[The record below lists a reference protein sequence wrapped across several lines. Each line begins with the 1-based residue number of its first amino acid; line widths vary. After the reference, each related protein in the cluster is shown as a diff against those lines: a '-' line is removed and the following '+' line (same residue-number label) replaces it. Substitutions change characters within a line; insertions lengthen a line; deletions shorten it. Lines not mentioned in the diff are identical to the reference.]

1 MKPKPLLTLLLTV
14 VTAGSAWSQPIPDS
28 ALRADIRV
36 LDFPEVIN
44 IVLAD
49 FPSNLR
55 HIAGDLVLAQGEFED
70 YASLVVLPGA
80 TSCTVTRWHSLEDST
95 ASWQAKMFRS
105 DDFAT
110 AAGAYHALFQK
121 LQHCYVRLVDGSIIN
136 LTGAWESP
144 KDGVA
149 FTTSTLRLAT
159 GDQRYKE
166 VMVELELT
174 YQLADWAV
182 NINIVSK
189 RPDDEAG
196 GKPVDTTGQ

>member
-1 MKPKPLLTLLLTV
+1 MKPKTLMTFFLTV
-14 VTAGSAWSQPIPDS
+14 VAAGSAWSQSDS
-28 ALRADIRV
+28 AMRPAIRV

-44 IVLAD
+44 AVLAD

-70 YASLVVLPGA
+70 YASLVVMPGA
-80 TSCTVTRWHSLEDST
+80 ASCTVTRWHSWEDST

-105 DDFAT
+105 DDFAM
-110 AAGAYHALFQK
+110 AAGEYHALFQK

-136 LTGAWESP
+136 LTGDWESP
-144 KDGVA
+144 KDGVPFA
-149 FTTSTLRLAT
+149 TCTLRLAT
-159 GDQRYKE
+159 GDERYKE
-166 VMVELELT
+166 VMVQLELA

-189 RPDDEAG
+189 RPDDEVGSKA
-196 GKPVDTTGQ
+196 VDSNGQ